1 MSNTQ
6 VQAGA
11 AAAPMSLVGRFFGII
26 TSPRAT
32 YEAVVAHPK
41 WFGMLALGTVV
52 GAALMGAFLMTTVGQ
67 DAWLAQME
75 AQQTG
80 EGAAEAMRTM
90 EKIAPYVGYITAA
103 ATLVFIPLFYLLV
116 AGILF
121 AIFNAALGGEATFKQ
136 IFTVVVHAAPIG
148 ILGQLFTVPLNYFRE
163 SMTSATNLSVL
174 LPMLDEQSFAAKF
187 AGAIDLF
194 LLWQIFVLAIGLAV
208 LYRRRTQPIATS
220 LFVLYGVIALIIAF
234 VKSGS

>member
-1 MSNTQ
+1 
-6 VQAGA
+6 
-11 AAAPMSLVGRFFGII
+11 MSLAARFFGVV

-32 YEAVVAHPK
+32 YESVVAHPK
-41 WFGMLALGTVV
+41 WLGMLALGTLI
-52 GAALMGAFLMTTVGQ
+52 GAGLMGAFLMTTVGQ

-80 EGAAEAMRTM
+80 DGAADAMRM
-90 EKIAPYVGYITAA
+90 FEKIAPYVGYITAA
-103 ATLVFIPLFYLLV
+103 STLVFIPLFYLLC

-121 AIFNAALGGEATFKQ
+121 AVFNAAMGGDATFKQ

-148 ILGQLFTVPLNYFRE
+148 ILGQLFTVPMNYFRGT
-163 SMTSATNLSVL
+163 MTSATNLSVL
-174 LPMLDEQSFAAKF
+174 LPMLDEQSFAAGF
-187 AGAIDLF
+187 LGAIDLF

-220 LFVLYGVIALIIAF
+220 LFIFYGVIALVIAY

>member
-1 MSNTQ
+1 
-6 VQAGA
+6 
-11 AAAPMSLVGRFFGII
+11 MSLAGRFFGII

-32 YEAVVAHPK
+32 YESVVAHPR
-41 WFGMLALGTVV
+41 WFGMLALATV
-52 GAALMGAFLMTTVGQ
+52 AAAVLVGAFLMTPVGQ

-80 EGAAEAMRTM
+80 EGAAEAMKMM
-90 EKIAPYVGYITAA
+90 EKVAPYVGYITTAVM
-103 ATLVFIPLFYLLV
+103 LVFIPLFYLLCSGV
-116 AGILF
+116 LF
-121 AIFNAALGGEATFKQ
+121 AVFNAALGGDASFKQ

-148 ILGQLFTVPLNYFRE
+148 LLGQAFTVPMNYFRG

-174 LPMLDEQSFAAKF
+174 FPMLDEQSFAAKF